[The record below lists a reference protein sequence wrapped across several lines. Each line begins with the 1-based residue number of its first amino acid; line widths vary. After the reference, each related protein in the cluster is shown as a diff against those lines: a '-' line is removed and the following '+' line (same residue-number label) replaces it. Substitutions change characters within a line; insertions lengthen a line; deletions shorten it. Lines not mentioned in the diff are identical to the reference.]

1 MQIRDRVC
9 RRTAALGLSAGLLLA
24 ACGGSSNRN
33 NTAPEPQPQ
42 PQPTPVVEGLSIS
55 GRMLV
60 PDTALV
66 DSDTA
71 DADREPVSNDLE
83 PQEVDGSRVTVSGY
97 ARSTGDITDPEADL
111 LDNYL
116 VTLEP
121 GQAVN
126 LFIAGDGLDNDLD
139 LFLFEEDAEIG
150 DFASISVAFG
160 KFETVI
166 APADAAGPQ
175 RYRVQVFA
183 FSGGS
188 NYVLST
194 GPDTVGFVE
203 PTPLPFGETLA
214 FVPGQLIVKM
224 KQAPADGVEAKAQ
237 AKSLGAN
244 TLASVPGGP
253 QLLDVSVRPKSAAL
267 GVLSGATDSEKAL
280 ALSTL
285 YDLKTLRRNP
295 DVEYA
300 QLNRIMRPLLVPD
313 DPLFSQQ
320 AWHYNLINLPQA
332 WDLTQGSADVI
343 VAVLDSGILTEHPDL
358 APNLDPSDPDG
369 YDFIQNPSLA
379 GDGDGPDGDASDPFA
394 PSHGTHVAG
403 TISAATGNGVGV
415 AGVGWN
421 TRLMPIRVISSLGS
435 DIATFFDVFNGLLY
449 AAGLPNSSGA
459 LPARAADIAN
469 LSLGA
474 VSDLTSIGPDLQ
486 PGRQGSTSSPSF
498 FEVDIL
504 RRVREAGLIVIA
516 AAGNNGDRYA
526 FFPAS
531 YDGVISVGA
540 VNPASARSA
549 FSTFNSEVDVSAP
562 GGGILGTPEQ
572 QVISTDSEARD
583 DGSLS
588 ASYQGSQGTSMA
600 SPHVAGVV
608 ALMKAV
614 YPGLTPQ
621 ILDQVLASGAITR
634 DLGAPGKDWEYGH
647 GLIDAHLAVMEAQR
661 LADGGEPGPA
671 IQTPNLAVVF
681 PYQQSIDGNAFEQ
694 GPRPA
699 RVTAPGFTE
708 TLDLP
713 GEPVT
718 IGATIP
724 FTVLNGGTGPLGEVS
739 VSSDVPW
746 ATTFLPEPN
755 PDGVIRGSIFLS
767 DTQFTGGGGDLE
779 QGGSFMLT
787 VQAGD
792 DMVETLV
799 TVLGTAPTQ
808 VDEAP
813 RPADLGPL
821 RMRLLDGAQ
830 QTVVELQVSPNED
843 GFYDFSFDD
852 LTPGEYGLV
861 AGTDNDG
868 DTRLCDAGEACAVFP
883 LRDSPGAINVRDRSQ
898 RDLLFRLGFNASVSA
913 D

>member
-1 MQIRDRVC
+1 MHISELGDRQAV
-9 RRTAALGLSAGLLLA
+9 ALSLVVSLLLA
-24 ACGGSSNRN
+24 ACGGSSNR
-33 NTAPEPQPQ
+33 TAATPEPEPVPVPAPQ
-42 PQPTPVVEGLSIS
+42 GLSIS

-60 PDTALV
+60 PDTAVV

-71 DADREPVSNDLE
+71 DTDRAQISNDLE
-83 PQEVDGSRVTVSGY
+83 PQVVEGSRVTVSGF
-97 ARSTGDITDPEADL
+97 ARATDDITDPAADL

-139 LFLFEEDAEIG
+139 LFLYEEGAEIG

-166 APADAAGPQ
+166 APADADGPQ
-175 RYRVQVFA
+175 RYRVQIFA
-183 FSGGS
+183 FSGSS

-203 PTPLPFGETLA
+203 PTPLPSGQTLA

-224 KQAPADGVEAKAQ
+224 KDAPADGIEAKAQ
-237 AKSLGAN
+237 AKSLGVN
-244 TLASVPGGP
+244 TLASVPDGP
-253 QLLDVSVRPKSAAL
+253 QLMDISARAKSATQAA
-267 GVLSGATDSEKAL
+267 LSGSQSSEKAL
-280 ALSTL
+280 VLDTL
-285 YDLKTLRRNP
+285 YALKTLSRNP

-300 QLNRIMRPLLVPD
+300 QLNRILRPLLVPD

-320 AWHYNLINLPQA
+320 SWHYNLINLPLA
-332 WDLTQGSADVI
+332 WDLTQGSEDVI
-343 VAVLDSGILTEHPDL
+343 VAVLDSGILTQHPDL
-358 APNLDPSDPDG
+358 APNLDPSDPNG
-369 YDFIQNPSLA
+369 FDFVQTVALA
-379 GDGDGPDGDASDPFA
+379 GDGDGVDDDASDPFGS

-403 TISAATGNGVGV
+403 TVSAATGNGIGV

-421 TRLMPIRVISSLGS
+421 TRIMPLRVLGQGGS
-435 DIATFFDVFNGLLY
+435 DIATSFDVFNALLY
-449 AAGLPNSSGA
+449 AAGLPNSSGV

-474 VSDLTSIGPDLQ
+474 ASDLTSTGPDLQ
-486 PGRQGSTSSPSF
+486 PGRLGITQPPSF
-498 FEVDIL
+498 FEIDIL

-540 VNPASARSA
+540 IDPTSSRSVY
-549 FSTFNSEVDVSAP
+549 STFNSSVDVSAP
-562 GGGILGTPEQ
+562 GGGNLGTPEQ
-572 QVISTDSEARD
+572 QVISTDSEQRE
-583 DGSLS
+583 DGSLVPI
-588 ASYQGSQGTSMA
+588 YQGLQGTSMA

-614 YPGLTPQ
+614 HPGLTPEV
-621 ILDQVLASGAITR
+621 LDQVLASGAITR
-634 DLGAPGKDWEYGH
+634 DLGVPGKDWEYGH
-647 GLIDAHLAVMEAQR
+647 GLIDAHLAVMEALR
-661 LADGGEPGPA
+661 LAAGGEPGPA
-671 IQTPNLAVVF
+671 IDMPNLAVVF
-681 PYQQSIDGNAFEQ
+681 PYPQSVDGNAFEQ
-694 GPRPA
+694 GPRPT
-699 RVTAPGFTE
+699 RLTFPSFTE

-724 FTVLNGGTGPLGEVS
+724 FTILNGGTGSLGEVS

-746 ATTFLPEPN
+746 ATTSLLA
-755 PDGVIRGSIFLS
+755 PDADGLIRGFVSLS
-767 DTQFTGGGGDLE
+767 DTQFTAGGGDLE
-779 QGGSFMLT
+779 QGGSFTLT

-792 DMVETLV
+792 DTIETRVE
-799 TVLGTAPTQ
+799 VLGTTPAQ
-808 VDEAP
+808 GEVEP
-813 RPADLGPL
+813 RSADLGPL

-830 QTVVELQVSPNED
+830 QTVVELQVSPNVD

-852 LTPGEYGLV
+852 LAPGEYGLV

-868 DTRLCDAGEACAVFP
+868 DGRLCDAGEACAVFP
-883 LRDSPGAINVRDRSQ
+883 LQDSPGVINVRDRPQ